1 MFVRRTHTSVRVPRP
16 RAAGGG
22 GWGAAAGS
30 CVGAAAGPRVAA
42 ALSAIRKHLS
52 GSYAHARCALRAHAS
67 VKFSGSCAG
76 GCALTSNSGKK
87 LVKTNF

>member
-1 MFVRRTHTSVRVPRP
+1 MFAFRGHAPQVV
-16 RAAGGG
+16 AGGELQL
-22 GWGAAAGS
+22 GAA
-30 CVGAAAGPRVAA
+30 RELRMAA

-52 GSYAHARCALRAHAS
+52 GSYAHARCALRAHAG